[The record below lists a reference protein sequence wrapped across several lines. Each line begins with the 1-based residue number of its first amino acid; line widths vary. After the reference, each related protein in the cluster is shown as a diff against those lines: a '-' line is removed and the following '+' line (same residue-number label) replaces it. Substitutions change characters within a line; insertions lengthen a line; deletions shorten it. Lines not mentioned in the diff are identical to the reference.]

1 MFVFLLPYVCAS
13 LWGHVGKETEK
24 LRQAGIVRMEG
35 ESAEH
40 KILVSM
46 DWGVWEIPMEEYLVY
61 KLSTVMPKN
70 YEKEAL
76 KAQAG
81 GSGTFAVR

>member
-24 LRQAGIVRMEG
+24 LRQTSIVRLEG

-46 DWGVWEIPMEEYLVY
+46 DWGVWEIPMEE
-61 KLSTVMPKN
+61 
-70 YEKEAL
+70 
-76 KAQAG
+76 
-81 GSGTFAVR
+81 